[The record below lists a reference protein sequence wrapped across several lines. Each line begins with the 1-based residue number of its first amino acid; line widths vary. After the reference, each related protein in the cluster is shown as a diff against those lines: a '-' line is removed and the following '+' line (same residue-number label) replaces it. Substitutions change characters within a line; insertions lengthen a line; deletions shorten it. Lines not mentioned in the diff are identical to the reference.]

1 MARPKVLVA
10 GDYMLDVWYRGT
22 IRCQSPENTNIPI
35 VDIVDTIEQ
44 DGGAGNVAANLMGL
58 GVDVVKVHRG
68 IFSRPTKHRLVN
80 ITTGEQLARWDTDDK
95 CIPLHFGSI
104 KCNTNVWP
112 HWYVDA
118 WDTLKSEEI
127 CAIVVSDYNK
137 GTIGEE
143 FIQEL
148 QTYQDKYS
156 IYIDTKRDPIDFGC
170 PGATYFPNLS
180 EYEKYKDSY
189 DSLHRVLVTLG
200 SRGASLL
207 DGSDKYIRVPAMIS
221 SSVSSVA
228 GAGDTVVAA
237 WVCGKELLKLSDES
251 CMEFAMAAAG
261 VAVEKPYTTAVT
273 MKEVNKRLKEFSYE

>member
-1 MARPKVLVA
+1 MSIPKVIVA

-44 DGGAGNVAANLMGL
+44 DGGAGNVAANLTGL

-80 ITTGEQLARWDTDDK
+80 ITTGEQLSRWDTNDK
-95 CIPLHFGSI
+95 CMPLNFGSI

-112 HWYVDA
+112 HWYADA
-118 WDTLKSEEI
+118 WDTKKSEEI

-137 GTIGEE
+137 GTIGDE

-170 PGATYFPNLS
+170 PVATYFPNSHEYVKYTVSYNCLEKVVVTHGALGVTYYNKGKIVCS
-180 EYEKYKDSY
+180 EN
-189 DSLHRVLVTLG
+189 
-200 SRGASLL
+200 
-207 DGSDKYIRVPAMIS
+207 AMTKNK
-221 SSVSSVA
+221 VVSVA

-237 WVCGKELLKLSDES
+237 WVCGKELLKLHDKE
-251 CMEFAMAAAG
+251 CLRFAMAAAG
-261 VAVEKPYTTAVT
+261 VVVEEPCTTAVT
-273 MKEVNKRLKEFSYE
+273 TKEVNKRLKEFSYE